1 MAGKRDRRIVTAWAV
16 IALQG
21 VAAIYFLADAIGER
35 AAGNRAL
42 GFSALDLLVGFALL
56 CGIAYGAFTLRR
68 LSQEAQRHERA
79 LAIAQGAL
87 ARLMEERFSEWALS
101 PAEAEVAL
109 FALKGCSIAEIAA
122 ARGAAGGTVRSQL
135 SQVYAKAGVTGQP
148 MLMSLFLDDL
158 LTGTPLNG

>member
-1 MAGKRDRRIVTAWAV
+1 MTAWAV
-16 IALQG
+16 IALQAI
-21 VAAIYFLADAIGER
+21 AAIYFLADAIGESP
-35 AAGNRAL
+35 AQSD
-42 GFSALDLLVGFALL
+42 GFTLSALDLLVALALL
-56 CGIAYGAFTLRR
+56 CGIAYGGLTLRR
-68 LSQEAQRHERA
+68 LSQEAQRHQRA
-79 LAIAQGAL
+79 IAIAQGAL
-87 ARLMEERFSEWALS
+87 ASLIEERFSEWALS

-158 LTGTPLNG
+158 LTGEPLRS